1 MNIHN
6 DEKTSF
12 SGVLGRFGMLSEARF
27 YTESRTHY
35 QAQKG
40 RDTRKGDGEY
50 ETVGI
55 VIGKRVMFMYKV

>member
-35 QAQKG
+35 QTQQG
-40 RDTRKGDGEY
+40 RDTRKGDE
-50 ETVGI
+50 E
-55 VIGKRVMFMYKV
+55 

>member
-12 SGVLGRFGMLSEARF
+12 SGALGRFGILSEARI

-35 QAQKG
+35 QAPEERATK
-40 RDTRKGDGEY
+40 KGDEEY
-50 ETVGI
+50 EGWEEI
-55 VIGKRVMFMYKV
+55 VIGKRRA